1 MHVCRGRV
9 GRERVIFRE
18 CGRSGGREVAGSRVG
33 GCLFVCGGGGGD
45 MRERVGGRGAGL
57 SIAPFLQQCINKSET
72 KRIS

>member
-33 GCLFVCGGGGGD
+33 GCLFVCGGRGRGYEGES
-45 MRERVGGRGAGL
+45 RGEGGRPLYRTLLTAMH
-57 SIAPFLQQCINKSET
+57 K
-72 KRIS
+72 